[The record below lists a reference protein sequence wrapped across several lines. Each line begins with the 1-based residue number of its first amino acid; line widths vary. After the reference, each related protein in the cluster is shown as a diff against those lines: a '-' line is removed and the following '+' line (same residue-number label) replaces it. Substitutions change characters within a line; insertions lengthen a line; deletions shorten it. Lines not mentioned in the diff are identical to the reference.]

1 MFTINIYLRFA
12 LIALFLIGGFVL
24 SLTISFWYALPI
36 LLIGLILLAGYIL
49 LGTVQSAAKM
59 LQTADFLGAEKRLAL
74 TWKPGLLYKA
84 NRAYYYMLRGT
95 IASGLKR
102 GNEETEKWLKMAD
115 DIGFQSDDER
125 AMVMLQLVGI
135 AMQKGNWN
143 FAKGQLKKLKK
154 MDITQEELK
163 EQIEQVKKAVNNRGA
178 IRNARIQGRGQMQH
192 GSKRKRPK
200 MR

>member
-74 TWKPGLLYKA
+74 TWKPALLYKA

-95 IASGLKR
+95 ISSGLKR
-102 GNEETEKWLKMAD
+102 GNEETEKWLKLAD
-115 DIGFQSDDER
+115 DIGFQSDDEK
-125 AMVMLQLVGI
+125 AMVTLQLVGI

-154 MDITQEELK
+154 MDITQDELK
-163 EQIEQVKKAVNNRGA
+163 EQIQQVQKAVKNRGA
-178 IRNARIQGRGQMQH
+178 IRNARIQGRGQMQQ
-192 GSKRKRPK
+192 GSKRRRPK

>member
-12 LIALFLIGGFVL
+12 LIGLFLIGGIVL
-24 SLTISFWYALPI
+24 SITISFWYALPI
-36 LLIGLILLAGYIL
+36 ILIGLILLAGYVL

-74 TWKPGLLYKA
+74 TWKPGWLYKA

-115 DIGFQSDDER
+115 NIGFQSDDEK
-125 AMVMLQLVGI
+125 AMVTLQLVGI

-154 MDITQEELK
+154 MDVTQEELK
-163 EQIEQVKKAVNNRGA
+163 EQIQQVQKAVKNRGA
-178 IRNARIQGRGQMQH
+178 IRNARIQGRGQMQQ
-192 GSKRKRPK
+192 GSKRRRPK
-200 MR
+200 MK

>member
-12 LIALFLIGGFVL
+12 LIGLFLIGGIVL
-24 SLTISFWYALPI
+24 SITISFWYALPI
-36 LLIGLILLAGYIL
+36 ILIGLILLAGYVL

-74 TWKPGLLYKA
+74 TWKPGWLYKA

-115 DIGFQSDDER
+115 DIGFQSDDEK
-125 AMVMLQLVGI
+125 AMVTLQLVGI

-154 MDITQEELK
+154 MDVTQEELK
-163 EQIEQVKKAVNNRGA
+163 EQIQQVQKAVKNRGA
-178 IRNARIQGRGQMQH
+178 IRNARIHGRGQMQQ
-192 GSKRKRPK
+192 GSKRRRPK
-200 MR
+200 MK